1 MTTQNQQGD
10 VLLRRVKKL
19 PAGAKEVARK
29 NGRIEV
35 MHGEQGHTHAIDDV
49 DAMFYEKD
57 GKFYLQ
63 ATKPV
68 RLVHEE
74 HHTQIIEPGIW
85 EIGQV
90 KEYDYFQE
98 MERTVRD

>member
-1 MTTQNQQGD
+1 MKQLQQGD
-10 VLLRRVKKL
+10 VLFKSVDVL
-19 PAGAKEVARK
+19 PEGAKKMNRV
-29 NGRIEV
+29 NGQIVV
-35 MHGEQGHTHAIDDV
+35 MHGENGHTHVISDV

-57 GKFYLQ
+57 GKTYLL

-68 RLVHEE
+68 RINHEE
-74 HHTQIIEPGIW
+74 HHTQTIPAGIW

>member
-1 MTTQNQQGD
+1 MTIQQQQGD
-10 VLLRRVKKL
+10 VLLKRISAL
-19 PAGAKEVARK
+19 PEGAQDIKRK

-35 MHGEQGHTHAIDDV
+35 MHGEQGHVHAIEDSE
-49 DAMFYEKD
+49 AMFYEKD
-57 GKFYLQ
+57 GKFYLE

-68 RLVHEE
+68 KLIHEE
-74 HHTQIIEPGIW
+74 HHAQVIEPGIW

>member
-1 MTTQNQQGD
+1 MTNQNQQGD
-10 VLLRRVKKL
+10 VLMKRVKQL
-19 PAGAKEVARK
+19 PNGCKEVQRQ
-29 NGRIEV
+29 NGRIVV

-49 DAMFYEKD
+49 DAMFFEKD
-57 GKFYLQ
+57 GKFYLKVT
-63 ATKPV
+63 APV
-68 RLVHEE
+68 SLVHEE
-74 HHTQIIEPGIW
+74 HHTQVIEPGIW

>member
-1 MTTQNQQGD
+1 MTKQNQQGD
-10 VLLRRVKKL
+10 VLLRRIDVLPQGAVEVK
-19 PAGAKEVARK
+19 RK

-49 DAMFYEKD
+49 NAMFYEKD
-57 GKFYLQ
+57 GKFYLKVEQ
-63 ATKPV
+63 PV
-68 RLVHEE
+68 ALVHEE
-74 HHTQIIEPGIW
+74 HHTQTIEPGIW

-98 MERTVRD
+98 LERTVRD

>member
-1 MTTQNQQGD
+1 MIYQQQQGD
-10 VLLRRVKKL
+10 VLLKRIESV
-19 PAGAKEVARK
+19 PVGATEVSRK

-35 MHGEQGHTHAIDDV
+35 MHGEQGHVHAIEDV

-57 GKFYLQ
+57 GKFYLT

-68 RLVHEE
+68 KLLHEE
-74 HHTQIIEPGIW
+74 HHVQIIEPGIW

-90 KEYDYFQE
+90 REYDYFQE
-98 MERTVRD
+98 MPRKVVD

>member
-1 MTTQNQQGD
+1 MTNQNQQGD
-10 VLLRRVKKL
+10 VLLKRVNQV
-19 PAGAKEVARK
+19 PDGAKKVARQ
-29 NGRIEV
+29 NGRIVV

-57 GKFYLQ
+57 GKFYLE

-68 RLVHEE
+68 KLTHEE
-74 HHTQIIEPGIW
+74 HHTQVVEPGIW

>member
-1 MTTQNQQGD
+1 MKDQNQQGD
-10 VLLRRVKKL
+10 VLLKRVAEV
-19 PAGAKEVARK
+19 PRGAKEISRQ
-29 NGRIEV
+29 NGRIIV
-35 MHGEQGHTHAIDDV
+35 MHGENGHTHAIDDV

-57 GKFYLQ
+57 GKNYLL
-63 ATKPV
+63 ATKSV

-74 HHTQIIEPGIW
+74 HHTQIVESGIW

>member
-1 MTTQNQQGD
+1 MTNQNQQGD
-10 VLLRRVKKL
+10 VLLKRVEKM
-19 PAGAKEVARK
+19 PEGVTEIQRK

-35 MHGEQGHTHAIDDV
+35 MHGEQGHIHAIEDV

-57 GKFYLQ
+57 GKHYLL

-68 RLVHEE
+68 RLIHEE
-74 HHTQIIEPGIW
+74 HHTQIVEPGIW

>member
-1 MTTQNQQGD
+1 MTNQNQQGD
-10 VLLRRVKKL
+10 VLMKRIGNL
-19 PAGAKEVARK
+19 PNGAKELERQ
-29 NGRIEV
+29 NGRIVV

-49 DAMFYEKD
+49 GAMFYEKD
-57 GKFYLQ
+57 GKHYLV

-68 RLVHEE
+68 ALVHEE
-74 HHTQIIEPGIW
+74 HHTQIVEPGIW

-98 MERTVRD
+98 MERTVKD